1 MALSRRRSGLGGAG
15 NMNPRIQVPL
25 PAPAQLRLTQ
35 LNIERDSAFDQARAL
50 QNRVNACDG
59 TTDSL
64 IRERLAAEQ
73 QRHSQRQQTLHRL
86 LSAVQQW
93 WFQLRLPNGYYIKQ
107 LTVPA
112 KVEKG
117 QTPAEAI
124 GKLRVEMLSIAQDL
138 AKVRRAPLPIPDQVA
153 AAERFIA
160 GKALVGMPRIG
171 VVRDQ
176 LQLSWA
182 DDIITSKSDVFT
194 ILCALFPKSM
204 LDALKREIEQSPAA
218 ANAMPAAERDQQV
231 RELES
236 RLLDLERRES
246 ALLDKAEGAVLP
258 RHDMNPL
265 AYLQIEIV
273 AREAQQQVA

>member
-1 MALSRRRSGLGGAG
+1 
-15 NMNPRIQVPL
+15 
-25 PAPAQLRLTQ
+25 
-35 LNIERDSAFDQARAL
+35 LNIDRDSALDQAHAL
-50 QNRVNACDG
+50 QNRVNMA
-59 TTDSL
+59 DSSDVL
-64 IRERLAAEQ
+64 IRDRLTAEQ
-73 QRHSQRQQTLHRL
+73 QKARDRNNTLHRL

-93 WFQLRLPNGYYIKQ
+93 WFALRLAPGEVIR
-107 LTVPA
+107 TVAVPA

-124 GKLRVEMLSIAQDL
+124 GKLRVEMLAISQDL
-138 AKVRRAPLPIPDQVA
+138 ARVRHAPLPIADQVA
-153 AAERFIA
+153 AAEKYVAQR
-160 GKALVGMPRIG
+160 GGVNGPRIT

-176 LQLSWA
+176 LQLQWP
-182 DDIITSKSDVFT
+182 DDVIASKQDLLGVLCWLAPTSVM
-194 ILCALFPKSM
+194 A
-204 LDALKREIEQSPAA
+204 ALKREIESGPAA
-218 ANAMPAAERDQQV
+218 ANAMPAADRVAKVAD
-231 RELES
+231 LEA